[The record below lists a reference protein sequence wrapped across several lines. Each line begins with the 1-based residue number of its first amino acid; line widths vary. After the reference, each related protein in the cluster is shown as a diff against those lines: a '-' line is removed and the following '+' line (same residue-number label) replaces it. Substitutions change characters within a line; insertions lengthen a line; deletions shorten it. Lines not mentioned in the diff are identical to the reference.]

1 MRQIFFAGFCIL
13 AFGSCTNSDKK
24 SKFDNISSTDTTCIK
39 AVKRAK
45 EDISKGELSFCYH
58 TGSLLY
64 EPVRCEEEI
73 DSILTLLGIGYRN
86 VMTSDVVY
94 EGQTQGCYGD
104 YMNEVILRRFG
115 NHFIDSIM
123 YKADSIFVSK
133 NPNKVFNYHDC
144 DTDPVFPGDS
154 SDDNRN
160 FNPGL
165 QIAFDSKVT
174 YPEGYIRK
182 TPNDKLGFVNLNL
195 LIDKQGNAEIQQ
207 FSFVFD
213 NDKNLQFQKH
223 FKNIYEPI
231 IKGTKWIPAT
241 IKKQNVSST
250 ITAFVYLK

>member
-1 MRQIFFAGFCIL
+1 MRQLFFAGFCIL
-13 AFGSCTNSDKK
+13 AFNCCTNSDKK
-24 SKFDNISSTDTTCIK
+24 SKFDNIRSTDTTCIK

-45 EDISKGELSFCYH
+45 EDISKGGLSLCYDA
-58 TGSLLY
+58 GSLLY
-64 EPVRCEEEI
+64 EPLRCEKEI
-73 DSILTLLGIGYRN
+73 DSLLTLFGIGYRSF
-86 VMTSDVVY
+86 MTSDVVY
-94 EGQTQGCYGD
+94 EGQTQECYGD

-133 NPNKVFNYHDC
+133 NPNKVFNDDDC
-144 DTDPVFPGDS
+144 ETDPAFPGDS

-160 FNPGL
+160 FNRGL
-165 QIAFDSKVT
+165 QIAFDSKAT
-174 YPEGYIRK
+174 YPDGYIRK
-182 TPNDKLGFVNLNL
+182 APNDRLGFVNLSL

-213 NDKNLQFQKH
+213 NDKNLRFRQH
-223 FKNIYEPI
+223 FKNIMEPI

-250 ITAFVYLK
+250 ITTFVYLK